1 MILHQV
7 SVVST
12 SKTKSFSRITVIED
26 KEIISQDNQ
35 IKNIFN
41 DNQIAIFQL

>member
-12 SKTKSFSRITVIED
+12 SKTKNISRITVIED
-26 KEIISQDNQ
+26 KEIISKDN
-35 IKNIFN
+35 
-41 DNQIAIFQL
+41 